1 MSFLQ
6 ILLCILT
13 LYLCIV
19 VPLLKGHTSY
29 MAIHIKGHTSYMAIH
44 IKGHISYKI
53 TPTKGHPSYQTRFQ
67 MH

>member
-1 MSFLQ
+1 
-6 ILLCILT
+6 
-13 LYLCIV
+13 
-19 VPLLKGHTSY
+19 
-29 MAIHIKGHTSYMAIH
+29 MAIH